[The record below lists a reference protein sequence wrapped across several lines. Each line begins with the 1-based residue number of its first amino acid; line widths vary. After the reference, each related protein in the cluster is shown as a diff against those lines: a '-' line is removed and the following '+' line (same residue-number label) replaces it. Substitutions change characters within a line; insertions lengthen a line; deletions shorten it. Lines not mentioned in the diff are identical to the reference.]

1 MRLGLVRYKYD
12 QGGGA
17 ERTLGLLARGLL
29 ERGHQVHL
37 VTSAWQGAAPPGLR
51 IRLVPPAGPARWA
64 RAAAQSAAGLGLDTW
79 LSLERVPGS
88 PLFRAGDGVHAAWLA
103 RRAPY
108 EPLMKRLSFGLNP
121 KHRSLLELE
130 RRTLGAPQLR
140 GVIAVSRLVAGELQ
154 EYYGVPADKIKV
166 IYNGVDEQMLASA
179 REAWLRQDARRELS
193 LEPGRPALLFLGS
206 GWERKG
212 LAFALAALVRLKD
225 ALLLVAGRDRPQAWQ
240 ARAARLG
247 VAERVRWLGLRTDVA
262 ALLAGCDA
270 LVLPSIYDPCPNSAL
285 EALYAGLP
293 VVTTQAAGA
302 CELLEPGKSGVVV
315 SRADAVEELAA
326 ACQAALG
333 LPRGFVHRVP
343 GQQQWLGQVVAVLE
357 AAAAAQAK
365 PVASQ

>member
-37 VTSAWQGAAPPGLR
+37 VTSAWQGAAPPGLH
-51 IRLVPPAGPARWA
+51 LHLTPPAGPARWA
-64 RAAAQSAAGLGLDTW
+64 RAAFRCASGLGLDAW

-108 EPLMKRLSFGLNP
+108 ESALKRLSLGLNP

-130 RRTLGAPQLR
+130 RRTLTAPQLR
-140 GVIAVSRLVAGELQ
+140 RVIAVSRLVARELQ
-154 EYYGVPADKIKV
+154 EYYRVPEDKIKV
-166 IYNGVDEQMLASA
+166 IYNGVDEQMLAPA
-179 REAWLRQDARRELS
+179 REAWLRQDARRELG
-193 LEPGRPALLFLGS
+193 LEPGQTALLFLGS

-212 LAFALAALVRLKD
+212 LAFALAALAQVPE
-225 ALLLVAGRDRPQAWQ
+225 AWLLVAGRDRPQPWQ
-240 ARAARLG
+240 ALAQRLG
-247 VAERVRWLGLRTDVA
+247 VQPRVRWLGLRTDVA

-293 VVTTQAAGA
+293 VVTTAAAGA
-302 CELLEPGKSGVVV
+302 SELIEPGLSGVVV
-315 SRADAVEELAA
+315 SRAEAVEELAA
-326 ACQAALG
+326 ACRTALG
-333 LPRGFVHRVP
+333 LARGFAHWVP
-343 GQQQWLGQVVAVLE
+343 SQQEWLGQVAALLEE
-357 AAAAAQAK
+357 AAGLGRA
-365 PVASQ
+365 